1 MGASRLPTFFDT
13 SNKTKYCSLR
23 TVCNF

>member
-1 MGASRLPTFFDT
+1 MAASRLPTFFDT